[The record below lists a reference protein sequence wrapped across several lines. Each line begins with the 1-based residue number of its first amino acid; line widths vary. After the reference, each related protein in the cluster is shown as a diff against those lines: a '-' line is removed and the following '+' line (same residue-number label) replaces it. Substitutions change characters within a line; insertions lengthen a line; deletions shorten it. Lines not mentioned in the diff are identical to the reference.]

1 MADDLM
7 QMQRQA
13 AHRVRQMQEHTRRV
27 FESHQETPHL
37 YQRPAPPSCEQP
49 VPAQP
54 PTFEQDQ
61 WLILGLALLLFRS
74 GCRTELILALLYLAL

>member
-27 FESHQETPHL
+27 FEAHQEQPSL
-37 YQRPAPPSCEQP
+37 YRRPAEAACPDAPPAE
-49 VPAQP
+49 
-54 PTFEQDQ
+54 PTRFEDDQ
-61 WLILGLALLLFRS
+61 WLLLGLALLLFRT
-74 GCRTELILALLYLAL
+74 GCRTELVLALLYLAL